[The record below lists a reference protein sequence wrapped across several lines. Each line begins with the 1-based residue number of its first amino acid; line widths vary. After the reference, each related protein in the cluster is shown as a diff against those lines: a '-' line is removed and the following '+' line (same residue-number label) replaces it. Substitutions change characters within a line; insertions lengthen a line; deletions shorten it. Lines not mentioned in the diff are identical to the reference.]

1 MKGRTDRGRGD
12 KCWRFRRFRR
22 HSPHIV
28 AEAAGPCAVT
38 IPGAAPLP
46 ASFSSCVSLD
56 GNGFRY
62 DGPRTKRFGFFN
74 LTTFNG
80 FTGGV
85 NNTVKGIGRMAYG
98 YRSLHSFRA
107 HILISLNTSA

>member
-1 MKGRTDRGRGD
+1 MTA
-12 KCWRFRRFRR
+12 
-22 HSPHIV
+22 H
-28 AEAAGPCAVT
+28 AQN
-38 IPGAAPLP
+38 
-46 ASFSSCVSLD
+46 AS
-56 GNGFRY
+56 GFC
-62 DGPRTKRFGFFN
+62 